1 MAKITN
7 PLTINVG
14 FIVTEHNGYT
24 RDFEFDFPEL
34 ELAHDLHL
42 LNISGKAQ
50 FTRTPQGLLADVQF
64 AGIVNGEC
72 SRCLD
77 ATEISLAT
85 RFSELFAFDERSTT
99 ESQLLVP
106 DDRMIDL
113 KPLIRDYI
121 ILDMPISSL
130 CKPDCLGLCGTCGK
144 NLNSENHIHEE
155 EDFDPRLAALKDL
168 LEDKDK

>member
-1 MAKITN
+1 MAKTTN
-7 PLTINVG
+7 PLIINVG
-14 FIVTEHNGYT
+14 FIVTEDNGYA
-24 RDFEFDFPEL
+24 RNFEFDFPEL

-42 LNISGKAQ
+42 LKVSGNAQ

-77 ATEISLAT
+77 ATEIQLAT
-85 RFSELFAFDERSTT
+85 RFNELFAFDERSTT
-99 ESQLLVP
+99 ESELLVP

-113 KPLIRDYI
+113 EPLVREYLL
-121 ILDMPISSL
+121 LDMPITSL
-130 CKPDCLGLCGTCGK
+130 CKSDCLGLCGTCGK
-144 NLNSENHIHEE
+144 NLNRDKHVHEE
-155 EDFDPRLAALKDL
+155 DDIDPRLAALKDL